1 MCLVYHWTL
10 DYVLDGLTLM
20 QVAYFYEQAVLFYN
34 PDADT
39 KPDKDKFHSVYGKSA
54 RVSK

>member
-10 DYVLDGLTLM
+10 DYVLDRLTLM

-54 RVSK
+54 RMSK